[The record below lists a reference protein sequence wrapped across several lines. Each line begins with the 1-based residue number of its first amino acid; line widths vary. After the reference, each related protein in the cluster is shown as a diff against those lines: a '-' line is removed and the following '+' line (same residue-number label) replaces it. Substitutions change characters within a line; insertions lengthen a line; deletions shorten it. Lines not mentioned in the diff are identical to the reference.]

1 VSTSGED
8 GREDGGTS
16 LSVGACTD
24 KGRVKDQNQDSL
36 FVLNGVLSHEGEL
49 LPLGLCII
57 ADGLG
62 GRDAGAQA
70 SALAV
75 RLVATRILDEIYR
88 PFLLDTEQPADRQP
102 IHKVLRQAV
111 LLANGRIHQVYPDGR
126 TTLTCAFV
134 LGTNVFIAHAG
145 DSRAYLVSG
154 DSMRR
159 LTTDHSLVHRLI
171 ELGQITPEEAATHPQ
186 RNVLY
191 RALGRTE
198 DLEVD
203 TYLQPLPAD
212 SSLLLCSDGLWG
224 AVSEE
229 AILAI
234 VRAVSSPQSACCRLV
249 ARANESGGEDNITA
263 IIVRVRY

>member
-1 VSTSGED
+1 
-8 GREDGGTS
+8 
-16 LSVGACTD
+16 VGAWTD

-36 FVLNGVLSHEGEL
+36 FVLNGVLSHKDEL

-62 GRDAGAQA
+62 GLDAGAQA

-75 RLVATRILDEIYR
+75 RLVATSILDKIYR

-102 IHKVLRQAV
+102 IHEVLRQAV
-111 LLANGRIHQVYPDGR
+111 ILANGRIHEAYPGGR

-145 DSRAYLVSG
+145 DSRAYLIG
-154 DSMRR
+154 RDAIRR
-159 LTTDHSLVHRLI
+159 LTTDHSLVNRLI
-171 ELGQITPEEAATHPQ
+171 ELGQITPEEAAMHPQ

-191 RALGRTE
+191 RALGRAE

-203 TYLQPLPAD
+203 TYLQSLSTD

-224 AVSEE
+224 AISEE
-229 AILAI
+229 MILAV
-234 VRAVSSPQSACCRLV
+234 VRAEPSPQSACRRLI
-249 ARANESGGEDNITA
+249 ALANDSGGEDNITA
-263 IIVRVRY
+263 IIVRVRH